1 MKAREGDM
9 IETDGNLIFDVKGQV
24 HPPDSIVAFIRYFP
38 DENGKR
44 IKNGRRFGK
53 VYSLSRRYA
62 LLKERFSEFLV
73 YDPIFD
79 ETICEVSLDRVVE
92 HYEPAATL
100 QEIRSSTELDPL
112 QSRALHYAELLKE
125 AAGVSWKA
133 LGISG
138 SIMIGLH
145 TLESDIDVIVYGSK
159 NCRKVYTA
167 LRSMFNSKHE
177 LVRPY
182 TLNELKTL
190 FEFRSKDT
198 GTGFEDFLRTEQ
210 RKVMQGK
217 FVETDYFVRFVKD
230 WNEIGENYGD
240 VRYRNVGYSKIEAK
254 VVDDSE
260 STFTPCT
267 YEVENVNPIEG
278 FKSKTVTEIASFRGR
293 FCEQA
298 RTGEIVVAAGKVEHI
313 TDSRRKQEYNRL
325 LVGGRPSDFIM
336 LK

>member
-1 MKAREGDM
+1 M
-9 IETDGNLIFDVKGQV
+9 IETDGSLFFDVKGQV
-24 HPPDSIVAFIRYFP
+24 HPPSSFVAFIRYFP

-44 IKNGRRFGK
+44 LRKGRRFSK
-53 VYSLSRRYA
+53 VYSLPRRYK
-62 LLKERFSEFLV
+62 LLKRRFSEFLV

-79 ETICEVSLDRVVE
+79 ETICEVPFDRIVK
-92 HYEPAATL
+92 HYEPAAKL
-100 QEIRSSTELDPL
+100 QAMRTATELDPL
-112 QSRALHYAELLKE
+112 QSRTVLYAELLKE
-125 AAGVSWKA
+125 AAGIPWRA

-138 SIMIGLH
+138 SVMIGLH

-159 NCRKVYTA
+159 NCEKVYST
-167 LRSMFNSKHE
+167 LRSMFNSKHD

-182 TLNELKTL
+182 TPIELKTL

-198 GTGFEDFLRTEQ
+198 RTSFEDFLRTER

-217 FVETDYFVRFVKD
+217 FDETDYFVRFVKE
-230 WNEIGENYGD
+230 WNEIGEKYGD
-240 VRYRNVGYSKIEAK
+240 VQYRNVGYSTMEAE

-267 YEVENVNPIEG
+267 YKVENVRPIEG
-278 FKSKTVTEIASFRGR
+278 FKSETVAEIASFRGR

-298 RTGEIVVAAGKVEHI
+298 RTGEIVVAAGKVEQVM
-313 TDSRRKQEYNRL
+313 DFRRKQEHKRL
-325 LVGGRPSDFIM
+325 LVGGRPSDFIT